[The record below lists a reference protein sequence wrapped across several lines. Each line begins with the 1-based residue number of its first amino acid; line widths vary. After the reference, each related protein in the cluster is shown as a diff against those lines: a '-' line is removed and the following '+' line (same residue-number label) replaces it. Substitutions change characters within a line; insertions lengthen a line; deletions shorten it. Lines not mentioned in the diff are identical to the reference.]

1 MEDEKELLEKK
12 LRISNILVE
21 KYKSSEN
28 LLNLIIDKKV
38 NIKEVYDKT
47 YQEYLHNNASIEFAD
62 ILLTETEFNFNSIL
76 LILSFKDFCLFI
88 NSSIIL

>member
-28 LLNLIIDKKV
+28 LLNLIVDKKV
-38 NIKEVYDKT
+38 NIKEVCEKD
-47 YQEYLHNNASIEFAD
+47 YQEYLRDNRSIKTAMS
-62 ILLTETEFNFNSIL
+62 LLTEDEFDDIKEYAL
-76 LILSFKDFCLFI
+76 KRIDL
-88 NSSIIL
+88 

>member
-12 LRISNILVE
+12 LHISNILVE

-38 NIKEVYDKT
+38 NIKEVCEKE
-47 YQEYLHNNASIEFAD
+47 YQEYLHDNRSIKTAMS
-62 ILLTETEFNFNSIL
+62 LLTEDEFDAIKEYAL
-76 LILSFKDFCLFI
+76 KRIDL
-88 NSSIIL
+88 